1 MCACVCDTHT
11 HTYTQLEKTEEKAEG
26 EHLTR
31 SGPRYKGSLVDNEL
45 VPLQSEGSSLKK
57 PSGWSLGCWPGN
69 KKSSSGEEAAAGC
82 KGVFMCGKSTRRV

>member
-31 SGPRYKGSLVDNEL
+31 SGPRYRGSLVDNEL

-57 PSGWSLGCWPGN
+57 PSGWSLGCWLQG
-69 KKSSSGEEAAAGC
+69 
-82 KGVFMCGKSTRRV
+82 RVHVREIDQASLIR